1 MEPLSHL
8 IAWLQGATVSFW
20 QLVRSHPQTTAG
32 VVSAMAAV
40 LALLHAARSV
50 RQSVANLHYTELD
63 SIYLDLLKLAIDRPY
78 LRQPDAIYRNP
89 LAKTHQER
97 EYDVYARMIW
107 TFLETVAD
115 RCDKDKS
122 LSDTWYPVIQ
132 DEGVV
137 HRDWIRQ
144 EPMGFSVNFYRRFGP
159 DGPFGDRFLTRKI

>member
-1 MEPLSHL
+1 MEPLSHV

-40 LALLHAARSV
+40 FALLHAARSF

-63 SIYLDLLKLAIDRPY
+63 NLYLDLLKLAIDRPY

-89 LAKTHQER
+89 LAKTNQER
-97 EYDVYARMIW
+97 EYDIYARLIW
-107 TFLETVAD
+107 NFLETVAD
-115 RCDKDKS
+115 RCEEDKS
-122 LSDTWYPVIQ
+122 LADTWYPVIQ
-132 DEGVV
+132 DEGAV

-144 EPMGFSVNFYRRFGP
+144 EPKGFSVNFYRRFGP
-159 DGPFGDRFLTRKI
+159 DGPFGDRFLSREI